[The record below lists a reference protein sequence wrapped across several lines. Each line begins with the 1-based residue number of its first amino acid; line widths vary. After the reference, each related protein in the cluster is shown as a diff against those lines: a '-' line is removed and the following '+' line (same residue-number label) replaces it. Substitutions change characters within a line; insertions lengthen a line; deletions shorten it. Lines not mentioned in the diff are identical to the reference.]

1 MSYPSSFENRGIDEW
16 LECYGGGESS
26 RPREASDV
34 EESQGVRTPNQ
45 PGGDEGPPPE
55 AASTREVSED
65 DEFQRMLELGL
76 RRTGF
81 QGPHLSEDQ
90 LARARR
96 VENHSP
102 EVLDMPFQETNAV
115 LYLPE
120 ELRPCKSRKQEK
132 ARAGVNLTEWDDDHP
147 TKVVSDGEVLANDEI
162 QPQEAS
168 EVQEQDEWD
177 NPQKMAP
184 RVGRGVMDE
193 DSPFKAQVESED
205 VNLQSREVSEDQG
218 EIDPPVKEDEWAAPG
233 RKKGKKGKKG
243 RSAIVFD
250 VELPLEEARAREVLG
265 DDDLQPQEPQVQ
277 TDLEPAV
284 VIEETVQVD
293 RKSRGKEKKSTRF
306 FTNLWDSPS
315 PKARSTEEKRQ
326 HSGRESRGY
335 REYSSFLASDADFL
349 VFRKF
354 GAANVRV
361 LLSLQHQVYQY
372 ELALDRLDN
381 DLSQNNDVNNGQLE
395 GDDPE
400 RQRIVEAL
408 HESLSKY
415 SLLPFVPLFPCPANP
430 QPPDAFLIQV
440 AEITKWPTADP
451 VNVRSLKNWHRICR
465 GVISVQDQ
473 TYINKIA
480 DLCNLVPPDVNPLRR
495 FLDRWNFFMLSPL
508 WWKPTDPDLPVYES
522 PQVIYISDKKMD
534 RFVLFLTVL
543 IWLAMLIAPLWILYF
558 VADAI
563 SKLGIIT
570 GFIVLFLGVVAV
582 LTDSSPSDMLAAT
595 AG

>member
-1 MSYPSSFENRGIDEW
+1 M
-16 LECYGGGESS
+16 
-26 RPREASDV
+26 
-34 EESQGVRTPNQ
+34 
-45 PGGDEGPPPE
+45 
-55 AASTREVSED
+55 
-65 DEFQRMLELGL
+65 
-76 RRTGF
+76 
-81 QGPHLSEDQ
+81 
-90 LARARR
+90 
-96 VENHSP
+96 
-102 EVLDMPFQETNAV
+102 
-115 LYLPE
+115 
-120 ELRPCKSRKQEK
+120 
-132 ARAGVNLTEWDDDHP
+132 
-147 TKVVSDGEVLANDEI
+147 
-162 QPQEAS
+162 
-168 EVQEQDEWD
+168 
-177 NPQKMAP
+177 
-184 RVGRGVMDE
+184 
-193 DSPFKAQVESED
+193 
-205 VNLQSREVSEDQG
+205 
-218 EIDPPVKEDEWAAPG
+218 
-233 RKKGKKGKKG
+233 
-243 RSAIVFD
+243 
-250 VELPLEEARAREVLG
+250 ELPLEEARAREVLG
-265 DDDLQPQEPQVQ
+265 DDDLQPQEPQVR

-408 HESLSKY
+408 HESLCKY